1 MIKVVCGSIV
11 LRCSPLKRALAILR
25 RENMDKLETNLVG
38 VAGEYFVAAE
48 LSRKGYIAAITL
60 RNSRGIDIIASNGDG
75 TKSVSIQVKTN
86 SNGSD
91 KWILSQKSENF
102 SSDNHYYVFVAMS
115 ADGNQPSYHIVPS
128 KYVAEKIKNE
138 HKTWL
143 SIPKKDGK
151 LRKDSSMR
159 TFCDK
164 EKKFLNKWDSLGL

>member
-1 MIKVVCGSIV
+1 
-11 LRCSPLKRALAILR
+11 
-25 RENMDKLETNLVG
+25 MDKLETNLVG

-102 SSDNHYYVFVAMS
+102 SSDNLY
-115 ADGNQPSYHIVPS
+115 
-128 KYVAEKIKNE
+128 
-138 HKTWL
+138 
-143 SIPKKDGK
+143 
-151 LRKDSSMR
+151 
-159 TFCDK
+159 
-164 EKKFLNKWDSLGL
+164 